1 MKRILYGVLAGFSS
15 VLYLYTLTAAAAP
28 PDRARGRAVGQNK
41 SAGNDGSNGANVSG
55 PYDPYGV
62 GDPSGNGSDNGDAN
76 GKPCAGC
83 VGNADSKNPPG
94 QQPGPNDDNNG
105 YECDGNSGIAQ
116 GNPAHSFCRPAT
128 TSSSTTSTTITTSTT
143 VPVTTTS
150 TSTST
155 TSTTSTTVPVTVTTT
170 STSTSTTIPTE
181 VLGISVSRG
190 KLPITGGDISLIAG
204 VGSGLALVGTALTRL
219 SRRK

>member
-1 MKRILYGVLAGFSS
+1 MRKILYGVLVSFLS
-15 VLYLYTLTAAAAP
+15 VMYLYTLTAAAAT
-28 PDRARGRAVGQNK
+28 PDHAKGRAVGHNR
-41 SAGNDGSNGANVSG
+41 SAGNDGSSGANVSG

-62 GDPSGNGSDNGDAN
+62 GEPSGNGNGDGNAT

-83 VGNADSKNPPG
+83 VGNADGKNPPG
-94 QQPGPNDDNNG
+94 QQPGPNDANKG
-105 YECDGNSGIAQ
+105 YECDENAGIAQ
-116 GNPAHSFCRPAT
+116 GNPAHSFCRPTT
-128 TSSSTTSTTITTSTT
+128 TSSTTSTT

-150 TSTST
+150 TS

-170 STSTSTTIPTE
+170 STSTSTTVPTE

-190 KLPITGGDISLIAG
+190 KLPITGGDISLLAG
-204 VGSGLALVGTALTRL
+204 VGSGLALAGAAITKL

>member
-41 SAGNDGSNGANVSG
+41 SAGNDGSNGATVSG

-83 VGNADSKNPPG
+83 VGNADSKIHLGSSLG
-94 QQPGPNDDNNG
+94 QMM
-105 YECDGNSGIAQ
+105 
-116 GNPAHSFCRPAT
+116 
-128 TSSSTTSTTITTSTT
+128 TITAMS
-143 VPVTTTS
+143 VMAIRALRRVTRRIRS
-150 TSTST
+150 AD
-155 TSTTSTTVPVTVTTT
+155 P
-170 STSTSTTIPTE
+170 PP
-181 VLGISVSRG
+181 LRRQRHR
-190 KLPITGGDISLIAG
+190 LQSLH
-204 VGSGLALVGTALTRL
+204 RL
-219 SRRK
+219 QCR